1 MNFDNYMNP
10 MFSDMDS
17 KYIYPMPY
25 VNPMIYM
32 NPYMMNSMP
41 CQNNNQKAN
50 NDNQNDIHQNS
61 YQNNPMMYMNP
72 YMMNPIMGNIDP
84 NMIMQMYMQMMQM
97 MQMFGCAPNVNPM
110 MDNIM
115 TQEPISN
122 NYTDPMKCMNGMPM
136 MGCMP
141 MMGYMP
147 GMPNINIEE
156 FDEEEM

>member
-1 MNFDNYMNP
+1 MNFDGYMNP
-10 MFSDMDS
+10 MFSDMDN

-32 NPYMMNSMP
+32 NPYMMNQP
-41 CQNNNQKAN
+41 NCQNTKKQPST
-50 NDNQNDIHQNS
+50 DNQADQLQNP

-72 YMMNPIMGNIDP
+72 YMMNPMMSGGIDP
-84 NMIMQMYMQMMQM
+84 NMLMQMYMQMMQM
-97 MQMFGCAPNVNPM
+97 MQM
-110 MDNIM
+110 
-115 TQEPISN
+115 
-122 NYTDPMKCMNGMPM
+122 

-141 MMGYMP
+141 NMNPMGNPGMDNLMQDSMGGGYPDPSKQQMGGMP